1 MKDALVI
8 NSTINDAEKQINE
21 LENRMIE
28 IIAMKENKGKKKII
42 KRNTNLNCLLVL
54 KHLAQN

>member
-28 IIAMKENKGKKKII
+28 IIAMKENKGKKK
-42 KRNTNLNCLLVL
+42 
-54 KHLAQN
+54 